1 MNIELSR
8 KIVSFI
14 SFCGLVAT
22 IIVTIYFYRLGLF
35 KDIHSLRLYIE
46 NAAIFGPF
54 IFILLQIIQ
63 VVVPIIPGGISTA
76 AGVVIFGPFWGFVY
90 NYVGICIG
98 SVIVFLLARK
108 YGKPFILSMISEKT
122 FNKYTHWLDNQKRF
136 DRLFSLAIL
145 LPVAPDDALCMIAG
159 LTEIRL
165 KKFTWIIL
173 LCKPATILAYSMA
186 LIYGAN
192 WLTNLLS

>member
-122 FNKYTHWLDNQKRF
+122 FNKYTHLLDNQKRF

-159 LTEIRL
+159 LTEISL

>member
-63 VVVPIIPGGISTA
+63 VVVPIIPGGISTT
-76 AGVVIFGPFWGFVY
+76 AGVVIFGPFW
-90 NYVGICIG
+90 
-98 SVIVFLLARK
+98 
-108 YGKPFILSMISEKT
+108 
-122 FNKYTHWLDNQKRF
+122 
-136 DRLFSLAIL
+136 
-145 LPVAPDDALCMIAG
+145 
-159 LTEIRL
+159 
-165 KKFTWIIL
+165 
-173 LCKPATILAYSMA
+173 
-186 LIYGAN
+186 
-192 WLTNLLS
+192 

>member
-122 FNKYTHWLDNQKRF
+122 FNKY
-136 DRLFSLAIL
+136 
-145 LPVAPDDALCMIAG
+145 
-159 LTEIRL
+159 
-165 KKFTWIIL
+165 
-173 LCKPATILAYSMA
+173 
-186 LIYGAN
+186 
-192 WLTNLLS
+192 

>member
-1 MNIELSR
+1 
-8 KIVSFI
+8 
-14 SFCGLVAT
+14 
-22 IIVTIYFYRLGLF
+22 
-35 KDIHSLRLYIE
+35 
-46 NAAIFGPF
+46 
-54 IFILLQIIQ
+54 
-63 VVVPIIPGGISTA
+63 
-76 AGVVIFGPFWGFVY
+76 
-90 NYVGICIG
+90 
-98 SVIVFLLARK
+98 
-108 YGKPFILSMISEKT
+108 MISEKT

-159 LTEIRL
+159 LTEISL

-173 LCKPATILAYSMA
+173 LCKPATILAYSMG

>member
-14 SFCGLVAT
+14 SFCGLIAT

-76 AGVVIFGPFWGFVY
+76 AGVVIFGPFWGFIY
-90 NYVGICIG
+90 NYIGICIG

-108 YGKPFILSMISEKT
+108 YGKPFILSMISENT
-122 FNKYTHWLDNQKRF
+122 YNKYTHWLDNQKRF
-136 DRLFSLAIL
+136 DRLFLLAIL
-145 LPVAPDDALCMIAG
+145 LPIAPDDALCMIAG
-159 LTEIRL
+159 ITKISL
-165 KKFTWIIL
+165 KKFTWIIV

-186 LIYGAN
+186 LIYGASR
-192 WLTNLLS
+192 LTNLLS